1 MKELI
6 YKIVDFFTFGKGLR
20 KRFHGHAVRLPTRY
34 INYFPAGYEKDNFD
48 YLNAAVKQGDT
59 VLDVGAHIGL
69 FAVIAS
75 KLTGTNGKVIAFEP
89 APATFNLLQQTV
101 KINKVA
107 NTITTIQKAVG
118 KEPGKTTFFI
128 SDNVAD
134 NSNSLVSYL
143 GDRPLNGIDI
153 DVTSIDTIVA
163 EQKLDKV
170 NFMKIDVEGAEYD
183 TLRGAVQTFKRF
195 APQAIIAIHPV
206 PIVAKGDKLE
216 DIYDFIAGL
225 NYRITLYEKPLSREE
240 FLNNK
245 EMIDLHIYPQ

>member
-6 YKIVDFFTFGKGLR
+6 YKIINFFTFGRGLS
-20 KRFHGHAVRLPTRY
+20 KTYHGHSVRLPTRY

-48 YLNAAVKQGDT
+48 FLTSVVKPGDT

-75 KLTGTNGKVIAFEP
+75 RLTGATGKVIAFEP

-101 KINKVA
+101 HINKADNIIATV
-107 NTITTIQKAVG
+107 QKAVG
-118 KEPGKTTFFI
+118 SGPGKTTFFI
-128 SDNVAD
+128 SDSVAD

-153 DVTSIDTIVA
+153 EITSIDTIVA
-163 EQKLDKV
+163 EEKLNRV

-183 TLRGAVQTFKRF
+183 TLRGAAQTFKQF
-195 APQAIIAIHPV
+195 APYAIVAIHPV

-216 DIYDFIAGL
+216 DIYDFIVGL
-225 NYRITLYEKPLSREE
+225 NYRITVDDKPLSREQ
-240 FLNNK
+240 FLQNK
-245 EMIDLHIYPQ
+245 ELIDLHIYPQ